1 MPFSFTDPQ
10 IGAQP
15 VQFGPCVA
23 TSETTFSTA
32 ATFGPVWDIDGVPR
46 VALRVVS
53 FGTIPSDCGLR
64 LELSFDGTGFSE
76 FVTYAKAQYENKVI
90 VADVKAKKM
99 RLVLVPGSLAVGANG
114 LNITAL
120 I

>member
-1 MPFSFTDPQ
+1 MPFQFTNPQ

-15 VQFGPCVA
+15 VQFGPYAA
-23 TSETTFSTA
+23 TSEITLSTA
-32 ATFGPVWDIDGVPR
+32 ATFGSAWDVDGVPR
-46 VALRVVS
+46 IALRSVS
-53 FGTIPSDCGLR
+53 FGTIPADCQLR

-76 FVTYAKAQYENKVI
+76 FATYSKAQYENKVI
-90 VADVKAKKM
+90 VADIKAKKM
-99 RLVLVPGSLAVGANG
+99 RLVLVPGSLAAGANG